1 MTEFT
6 RLIERLCRISEL
18 DAARED
24 ARCAW
29 PDRIHDGEW
38 CMSPELVSLYG
49 TGAYE
54 ALSDEARRRL
64 SLWEAVN
71 FFSLNIHGERMLV
84 AGIAHRLHRA
94 GHEATS
100 AYLHHFLDEENRHM
114 ALFAE
119 FCHRYGGKI
128 YPEKKFALER
138 SFDQGQEDFLFF
150 AKVFVFEEI
159 VDRYNRIMAEDTRLA
174 PVVRYINRTH
184 HRDEARHL
192 AFGRSLIVQ
201 LFGDFS
207 PKWGVDELARVRADL
222 SAYITAVWR
231 EYYNPDAYRDAGL
244 SNPFDHY
251 RHCMQDPQCRAH
263 RRAFSQSAVSHLLQH
278 GILLEEPIV

>member
-6 RLIERLCRISEL
+6 TLIERLCRISEL
-18 DAARED
+18 EAARD
-24 ARCAW
+24 PAPCPW
-29 PDRIHDGEW
+29 PDRIDESEW
-38 CMSPELVSLYG
+38 CMSPELLSVYG
-49 TGAYE
+49 TSAYDG
-54 ALSDEARRRL
+54 LTDMQRRRL

-119 FCHRYGGKI
+119 FCQRYGGKI
-128 YPEKKFALER
+128 YREKKFSVER
-138 SFDQGQEDFLFF
+138 PYSPGEEDFLFF

-159 VDRYNRIMAEDTRLA
+159 VDRYNRTMAEDSRLV
-174 PVVRYINRTH
+174 PVAQYINQTH

-192 AFGRSLIVQ
+192 AFGRNLVVQ
-201 LFGDFS
+201 LFREYS
-207 PKWGVDELARVRADL
+207 PKWQEAELIRVRADL
-222 SAYITAVWR
+222 SAYITAVWK

-244 SNPFDHY
+244 TDPFGTYHN
-251 RHCMQDPQCRAH
+251 CLQDAQCRAH
-263 RRAFSQSAVSHLLQH
+263 RRTISQGAVRHLLEH
-278 GILLEEPIV
+278 GILLEEPTV